1 MSAYGSNELAVKDEV
16 KAHLLLVD
24 DDSRLRSLLVQFL
37 EDQGFAVTPSEDAK
51 DARNKLNFFQF
62 DLIVLDRM
70 MPGED
75 GVAFAAWLRRQGNMP
90 ILMLTAMGEAGDRI
104 SGLEAGVDDYLSK
117 PFEPRE
123 LVLRIKRILER
134 TKREE
139 EQTQQIRL
147 GDYRFDPRR
156 RQLFLEGQP
165 VHLTTTEADLL
176 VVLAEN
182 LGAPVS
188 RQELSRR
195 LLGEGGNERSV
206 DVQVTRLRKKI
217 EPDSARPVIIQTV
230 RGEGYRLQEY

>member
-1 MSAYGSNELAVKDEV
+1 MSAYGSNELAVKEET

-24 DDSRLRSLLVQFL
+24 DDARLRVLLVQFL
-37 EDQGFAVTPSEDAK
+37 EDQGFIVTPSENAN
-51 DARNKLNFFQF
+51 DARRKLDFFQF

-70 MPGED
+70 MPGEN
-75 GVAFAAWLRRQGNMP
+75 GVDFAAWLRRQGNVP
-90 ILMLTAMGEAGDRI
+90 ILMLTAMGEANDRI
-104 SGLEAGVDDYLSK
+104 SGLEAGVDDYISK

-147 GDYRFDPRR
+147 GDYRFDARR
-156 RQLFLEGQP
+156 RQLFLEGHP

-176 VVLAEN
+176 AVLAES
-182 LGAPVS
+182 LGEPVS

-217 EPDSARPVIIQTV
+217 EPDSTRPVIIQTV